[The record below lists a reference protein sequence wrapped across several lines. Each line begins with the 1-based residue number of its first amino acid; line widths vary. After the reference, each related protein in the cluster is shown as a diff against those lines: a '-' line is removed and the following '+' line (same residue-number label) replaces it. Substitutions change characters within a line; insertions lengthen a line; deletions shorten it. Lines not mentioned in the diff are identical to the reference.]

1 MEELEPKTPDKGLGK
16 KPKDPTRPD
25 RGPRT
30 VWYDRASNTFN
41 YDKYNGAFLVS
52 CKRDDPIEH
61 TIRIKRGEGEAWT
74 FVPYFSPD
82 SSEKAG
88 WKPRGEAPRKI
99 STGEDVLTGV
109 VNDDQIV
116 ITDRVEAE
124 GKHEYKYWFTIRF
137 EDGVEKKADPEIQ
150 NEREPKS

>member
-1 MEELEPKTPDKGLGK
+1 MEELEPKAPDKGLGK
-16 KPKDPTRPD
+16 KTGDPTRPD

-30 VWYDRASNTFN
+30 VYFDKGTGQFSYDNSTGNVAI
-41 YDKYNGAFLVS
+41 V

-61 TIRIKRGEGEAWT
+61 TIRIKRGEGETWK
-74 FVPYFSPD
+74 FVPYFSPELN
-82 SSEKAG
+82 EKAG

-109 VNDDQIV
+109 VTDDQVV

-124 GKHEYKYWFTIRF
+124 GQHRYKYWFTIRF
-137 EDGVEKKADPEIQ
+137 EDGYEKKADPEIQ
-150 NEREPKS
+150 NEREPKL